1 MAIQTFTSG
10 QVLTAAQVNAL
21 QSNDFNQTVTTK
33 TADYTPTTT
42 TDIGTRLIMN
52 SASATTITINTSI
65 YSAGDTLFLSN
76 IGAGVCTLTAG
87 TCTITSAGPLAIP
100 QYGGG
105 LLYFT
110 SASAAIYY
118 PTAVTIPAA
127 SSGLTLISA
136 GSKTSATT
144 HSFNSIFTTTYRNY
158 KVIFSQI
165 TTSTNNQQVQMRVG
179 TSGTP
184 FTGSNYQYNT
194 MNNSGGGTLGS
205 SSALTT
211 TNILIVPNSGVSN
224 NFTEFTINSPFQTER
239 TIISAQSLGTRATFI
254 PETFTPFVHIDTA
267 TSYTDLSVTT
277 SGGANFTLNY
287 AIYGYA
293 ES

>member
-127 SSGLTLISA
+127 SSALTFISGGSVGTGTSFSLPNDSFTATYQNYLILWSQVGKSGGVDLNMRLRASGTDTTSNDYNFA
-136 GSKTSATT
+136 G
-144 HSFNSIFTTTYRNY
+144 Y
-158 KVIFSQI
+158 
-165 TTSTNNQQVQMRVG
+165 STNN
-179 TSGTP
+179 SGTY
-184 FTGSNYQYNT
+184 SAI
-194 MNNSGGGTLGS
+194 GGG
-205 SSALTT
+205 SSAAFW
-211 TNILIVPNSGVSN
+211 SWGECN
-224 NFTEFTINSPFQTER
+224 NT
-239 TIISAQSLGTRATFI
+239 ALG
-254 PETFTPFVHIDTA
+254 
-267 TSYTDLSVTT
+267 TT
-277 SGGANFTLNY
+277 SGFTY
-287 AIYGYA
+287 IYGPQVADLTAYGTQSYTSGGLA
-293 ES
+293 KCFAGRINLSTQFDSLTIFSATASFNTGNYKLYGLADS